1 MPLKLGIALVA
12 ALIPCLAAEVTLR
25 LLAGPPDTQGLFT
38 ELSSEI
44 EYSGRPHARGFL
56 GGVPVAFN
64 EFGLRDREHTLAPAP
79 GTIRILALGD
89 SYTFGL
95 GVPEELTY
103 PRVTEAL
110 LNASRGDA
118 VPAAEILNFGI
129 PGYNTLHELEQLRQL
144 GLAFHPGIVV
154 VGFLFDD
161 LALSA
166 VQRRRLEA
174 TDPPGST
181 REPSGDGFGAAL
193 RSSISAGIVYMKQH
207 SLLAAWAMPRLGV
220 VLRPLGVMGVG
231 SVGAYKYQF
240 VESNPEWQRVR
251 RALLEMNSLCEQHE
265 CRLVVVILPAMARFS
280 ESGYPIPEYH
290 DAVSA
295 FCRSADLSC
304 LDLLPA
310 FWGLDGTQLWISPTD
325 GHPNAQADRIIADA
339 LSAFLAPML
348 TPHADVVR
356 APAPPR

>member
-1 MPLKLGIALVA
+1 MDAPAPRARRARHVPLKLGIALVA
-12 ALIPCLAAEVTLR
+12 VLIPCLVAELALR

-110 LNASRGDA
+110 LNASRGDG
-118 VPAAEILNFGI
+118 VPAVEILNFGI
-129 PGYNTLHELEQLRQL
+129 PGYNTLHELEQFRQL
-144 GLAFHPGIVV
+144 GLTFNPDIVV

-166 VQRRRLEA
+166 AQRRRLEA
-174 TDPPGST
+174 ANSSGGAA
-181 REPSGDGFGAAL
+181 EPSDGGLGVAL
-193 RSSISAGIVYMKQH
+193 RSSVSAGITYMKQH
-207 SLLAAWAMPRLGV
+207 SLLAA
-220 VLRPLGVMGVG
+220 
-231 SVGAYKYQF
+231 
-240 VESNPEWQRVR
+240 
-251 RALLEMNSLCEQHE
+251 
-265 CRLVVVILPAMARFS
+265 
-280 ESGYPIPEYH
+280 
-290 DAVSA
+290 
-295 FCRSADLSC
+295 
-304 LDLLPA
+304 
-310 FWGLDGTQLWISPTD
+310 
-325 GHPNAQADRIIADA
+325 
-339 LSAFLAPML
+339 
-348 TPHADVVR
+348 
-356 APAPPR
+356 